1 MAAFEYVAVDASG
14 KRSKGIIAADSARA
28 ARRAL
33 RMRELVPVDVLPV
46 SGKAGSAGKSAGG
59 TLSEKDRTLLA
70 RQLAVLLQ
78 AGLTVDQA
86 LTAASSDE
94 TRPDTIAILQRV
106 RSEVAEGATFAHALA
121 SAPKAFPP
129 LFRSVVASGELSGRQ
144 GEVMERLAV
153 YLENTW
159 RLRQKVR
166 SALIYPALLSIMAL
180 GMVAMLM
187 VAVVPRLVEQFD
199 MFEADLPWLTEQV
212 IGVSNLLRSWG
223 WLILLAAVAGVW
235 FLIRASRTPVIKRR
249 LDRIALG
256 LPIIGNMTRTVAAAR
271 FARIFSTLSSSGAT
285 VLESLQAARGSM
297 TNSVFQDAADQIAD
311 KVREGGSFA
320 VALKATGAFP
330 AMMVHMVA
338 SGEVGRDIPGMMTR
352 SADFLESEFETAT
365 STALSLMEPLII
377 VVLGGLV
384 GLIVLSIMLPIL
396 QLNTMA
402 LQ

>member
-1 MAAFEYVAVDASG
+1 MAAFEYVALDAAG
-14 KRSKGIIAADSARA
+14 KKSKGVIAADSARG

-33 RMRELVPVDVLPV
+33 RMRELVPVDISPL
-46 SGKAGSAGKSAGG
+46 SGKAGELGKVTTGK
-59 TLSEKDRTLLA
+59 LSEKDRTLLT

-78 AGLTVDQA
+78 SGLTVEQA
-86 LTAASSDE
+86 LTAASGDE
-94 TRPDTIAILQRV
+94 TKPDTIAIIQRV
-106 RSEVAEGATFAHALA
+106 RSEVTEGATFANALA
-121 SAPKAFPP
+121 AAPKAFPP

-187 VAVVPRLVEQFD
+187 IGVVPRLVEQFD

-212 IGVSNLLRSWG
+212 IGLSNLLRNWG
-223 WLILLAAVAGVW
+223 WLILIVILAGGWAISRAARAPAV
-235 FLIRASRTPVIKRR
+235 KRR
-249 LDRIALG
+249 LDHLALR
-256 LPIIGNMTRTVAAAR
+256 LPIVGSMLRTVSAAR

-297 TNSVFQDAADQIAD
+297 SNAVFQDAADSIAV

-320 VALKATGAFP
+320 VALKSTGAFP
-330 AMMVHMVA
+330 TMMVHMVA
-338 SGEVGRDIPGMMTR
+338 SGEAGRDIPGMMTR
-352 SADFLESEFETAT
+352 SADFLESEFENAT

-384 GLIVLSIMLPIL
+384 ALIVLSIMLPIL

>member
-1 MAAFEYVAVDASG
+1 
-14 KRSKGIIAADSARA
+14 
-28 ARRAL
+28 
-33 RMRELVPVDVLPV
+33 
-46 SGKAGSAGKSAGG
+46 
-59 TLSEKDRTLLA
+59 
-70 RQLAVLLQ
+70 
-78 AGLTVDQA
+78 
-86 LTAASSDE
+86 
-94 TRPDTIAILQRV
+94 
-106 RSEVAEGATFAHALA
+106 
-121 SAPKAFPP
+121 
-129 LFRSVVASGELSGRQ
+129 
-144 GEVMERLAV
+144 
-153 YLENTW
+153 
-159 RLRQKVR
+159 
-166 SALIYPALLSIMAL
+166 MAL

-235 FLIRASRTPVIKRR
+235 FLIRASRKPVIKRR

-365 STALSLMEPLII
+365 ATALSLMEPLII
-377 VVLGGLV
+377 VILGGLV

>member
-1 MAAFEYVAVDASG
+1 MAAFEYVALDVNG
-14 KRSKGIIAADSARA
+14 KKSKGIIAADSARA

-33 RMRELVPVDVLPV
+33 RMRELVPVDVMPV
-46 SGKAGSAGKSAGG
+46 SGKAGSAGKLFGG
-59 TLSEKDRTLLA
+59 KLSEKDRTLLA

-78 AGLTVDQA
+78 SGLTVEQA

-94 TRPDTIAILQRV
+94 TKPETVAILQRV
-106 RSEVAEGATFAHALA
+106 RSEVTEGATFANALA
-121 SAPKAFPP
+121 CAPKAFPP

-166 SALIYPALLSIMAL
+166 SALIYPALLSVMAL

-187 VAVVPRLVEQFD
+187 IGVVPRLVEQFD
-199 MFEADLPWLTEQV
+199 MFEADLPWLTTQV
-212 IGVSNLLRSWG
+212 IGLSNLLRNWG
-223 WLILLAAVAGVW
+223 WLILVAMVSGVW
-235 FLIRASRTPVIKRR
+235 FLSRAARTPAIKRR
-249 LDRIALG
+249 LDRLVLG
-256 LPIIGNMTRTVAAAR
+256 LPLIGNMTRTVSAAR
-271 FARIFSTLSSSGAT
+271 FARIFATLSSSGAT
-285 VLESLQAARGSM
+285 VLESIQAARGSM
-297 TNSVFQDAADQIAD
+297 SNAVFQDAADQIAE

-320 VALKATGAFP
+320 IALKSTGAFP

-338 SGEVGRDIPGMMTR
+338 SGEAGRDIPGMMTR
-352 SADFLESEFETAT
+352 SADFLESEFESAT
-365 STALSLMEPLII
+365 STTLSLMEPLII

-384 GLIVLSIMLPIL
+384 ALIVLSIMLPIL